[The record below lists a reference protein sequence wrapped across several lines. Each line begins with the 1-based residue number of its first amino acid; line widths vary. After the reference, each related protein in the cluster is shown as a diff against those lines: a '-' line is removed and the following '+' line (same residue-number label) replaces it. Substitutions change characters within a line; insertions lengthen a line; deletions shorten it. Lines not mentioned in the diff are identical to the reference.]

1 MTAGSRFRW
10 QPAGLGL
17 IVLVALA
24 ALKVECAAAD
34 LYQWIDGE
42 GVEHYTAALDSIP
55 IPHREAARPLR
66 HPMARAAPE
75 PSGPDARSVPDDTA
89 AAGASPGSGLEVL
102 LVPGAP
108 VIVPAELNG
117 VALSLVIDTGADRTM
132 LAPDALVR
140 AGLGGERGRAVELI
154 GVTGSAGAVVLVVPR
169 LDIAGSRVG
178 PVEVVAYPSPVAGTD
193 GLLGR
198 DVLDGFVLT
207 VDTGA
212 GRATL
217 APR

>member
-1 MTAGSRFRW
+1 MVSGRRARW
-10 QPAGLGL
+10 QAAGLGL
-17 IVLVALA
+17 TLVVILVAA
-24 ALKVECAAAD
+24 KVECAAGD

-55 IPHREAARPLR
+55 VPHRETARPLR

-75 PSGPDARSVPDDTA
+75 PSGVDARSALDDA
-89 AAGASPGSGLEVL
+89 ARPGASPESGLEVP

-108 VIVPAELNG
+108 VIVPAQLNG

-132 LAPDALVR
+132 LAPDALAR
-140 AGLGGERGRAVELI
+140 AGLGAERGRAVELI
-154 GVTGSAGAVVLVVPR
+154 GVTGSAGAVVLVVPS

>member
-1 MTAGSRFRW
+1 MMSGARVRW
-10 QPAGLGL
+10 RPAGLGL
-17 IVLVALA
+17 TLVMALA
-24 ALKVECAAAD
+24 AVKVECAAAD

-55 IPHREAARPLR
+55 VPHREAARPLR

-75 PSGPDARSVPDDTA
+75 PSAPDTRSGPDD
-89 AAGASPGSGLEVL
+89 AAGPGSGLEVP

-108 VIVPAELNG
+108 VIVPVQLNG
-117 VALSLVIDTGADRTM
+117 VSLSLVIDTGADRTM
-132 LAPDALVR
+132 LAPDALAR
-140 AGLGGERGRAVELI
+140 AGLGAERGRAVELI
-154 GVTGSAGAVVLVVPR
+154 GVTGSAGAVVLVVPS